1 MIYFD
6 NAATTFPKPPC
17 VAKAVQEALTRYGA
31 NPGRGGH
38 DLSIETAKRV
48 YRCRELAA
56 QLFCCQP
63 EQVVFTKNCTESL
76 NIVIKGVLRPGD
88 HVIISDLEHNAVYR
102 VVDALARQGLIT
114 YSVAET
120 CPSDEK
126 TVWNFEHLIRP
137 NTRLIVCTQGS
148 NVFGVRV
155 PVEKIGAMARRRG
168 VLMAVDA
175 AQTAGHI
182 EVDFERFGLAA
193 LVVPGHKG
201 LLGPQGI

>member
-17 VAKAVQEALTRYGA
+17 VAKAVQEALVRYGA

-76 NIVIKGVLRPGD
+76 NSVIKGGER
-88 HVIISDLEHNAVYR
+88 
-102 VVDALARQGLIT
+102 
-114 YSVAET
+114 
-120 CPSDEK
+120 
-126 TVWNFEHLIRP
+126 
-137 NTRLIVCTQGS
+137 
-148 NVFGVRV
+148 
-155 PVEKIGAMARRRG
+155 PVEHVFIPAR
-168 VLMAVDA
+168 
-175 AQTAGHI
+175 GHT
-182 EVDFERFGLAA
+182 EV
-193 LVVPGHKG
+193 
-201 LLGPQGI
+201 

>member
-17 VAKAVQEALTRYGA
+17 VAKAVQEALVRYGA

-38 DLSIETAKRV
+38 DLSIETARRV

-102 VVDALARQGLIT
+102 VVDALAQQGLIT

-175 AQTAGHI
+175 AQTAG
-182 EVDFERFGLAA
+182 
-193 LVVPGHKG
+193 
-201 LLGPQGI
+201 LLDINLKESAIDYLCLPF